1 MDPASSR
8 AASDRL
14 GYFREDFTPAE
25 TAVLA
30 RFFTNTTEPVFAL
43 INLPEVVKGALF
55 ARYSRTTGSLRRLF
69 LDEFY
74 DVPEVGMAAVAER
87 LAGDDHALRT
97 ARAEA
102 LYQKVFT
109 EFGDDSVAQL
119 GGAHLACE
127 QASNLLTK
135 VLERGRLASYLEQS
149 TRYLRFDR
157 PLGGRYRYLLPPE
170 VAGSPLAADFCRLL
184 DGLFTVYSRLVDP
197 LEAHY
202 RARFPQ
208 AESDP
213 DAVYRVSIRTRAYDD
228 LRGLLPAATLSNL
241 GIYASGQAFE
251 ALLLRM
257 RAHPLAEARE
267 YGERMLGEL
276 RRVIPAFLR
285 RVDLP
290 ERGGAAS
297 KYLAETARAMDD
309 LAVRLELPP
318 EERTEVTLVDWDPE
332 AELKVAAAALYPHTD
347 LPDDQ
352 LLAHVRGLP
361 DEAVASLLT
370 AYAGRR
376 ENRRHR
382 PGRGM
387 ERVDYRFDLLC
398 DYGIFRDLQRHRIL
412 TIDWQRLGISHGF
425 VTPPALEEAGVAAQ
439 WAQAMESAAAL
450 HSRLA
455 STLGADVAQYAVP
468 FAYRIRFCVQLNA
481 REAFHLLELRT
492 QPGGHPGYRRVCAEM
507 HRLIAEQA
515 GHRRLA
521 EAMCF
526 VDHGEHGLERLASER
541 RRAAR
546 RAAADNQPDGS

>member
-1 MDPASSR
+1 MIPPTPA
-8 AASDRL
+8 AAPGRL
-14 GYFREDFTPAE
+14 EYVREQFTPAE
-25 TAVLA
+25 TAVLE

-55 ARYSRTTGSLRRLF
+55 ARYSRTTASLRRLF

-74 DVPEVGMAAVAER
+74 EVPEVGIAALAER
-87 LAGDDHALRT
+87 IGGDDQAVRT

-102 LYQKVFT
+102 LYRKVFT

-157 PLGGRYRYLLPPE
+157 PLGGRYRYLVPPE
-170 VAGSPLAADFCRLL
+170 VAGSPLAAAYCETL
-184 DGLFTVYSRLVDP
+184 DHLFTVYSRLEGV
-197 LEAHY
+197 LEDHY
-202 RARFPQ
+202 QARYPQ
-208 AESDP
+208 AASDP
-213 DAVYRVSIRTRAYDD
+213 DAVYRAGIRARAYDD

-267 YGERMLGEL
+267 YGDRMLTEL
-276 RRVIPAFLR
+276 RRVIPAFVR

-290 ERGGAAS
+290 ERGGAWS
-297 KYLAETARAMDD
+297 RYLADTARSMEDIA
-309 LAVRLELPP
+309 ARLSLSP
-318 EERTEVTLVDWDPE
+318 EPRDEVTLVDWDPD
-332 AELKVAAAALYPHTD
+332 AELKVAAAALYPHTR

-352 LLAHVRGLP
+352 LLDHVRRLP
-361 DEAVASLLT
+361 DGEVAALLA

-376 ENRRHR
+376 ENRRHK

-387 ERVDYRFDLLC
+387 ERVGYRFDLLC

-412 TIDWQRLGISHGF
+412 TIDWQRLGTAHGF
-425 VTPPALEEAGVAAQ
+425 VTPASLPEAGAADD
-439 WAQAMESAAAL
+439 WRQAMERAASLHSGLAAAL
-450 HSRLA
+450 
-455 STLGADVAQYAVP
+455 GPDVAQYAVP

-481 REAFHLLELRT
+481 RAAFHMLELRT

-507 HRLIAEQA
+507 HRLIRDQA
-515 GHRRLA
+515 GHHRLA
-521 EAMCF
+521 AAMSF
-526 VDHGEHGLERLASER
+526 VDHGEHGLERLESER
-541 RRAAR
+541 RAAAR
-546 RAAADNQPDGS
+546 RAAAAGPADRA